1 MAHSAEAR
9 IGGVDVASD
18 ADVLRRAEGSDEG
31 RLWASLAKAQD
42 AAGFCQAWLDLQCGR
57 TRGATTALILLQG
70 SEGSFAPAAT
80 WPSGP
85 QDHPHLRD
93 VAEQALS
100 AGQVV
105 VKDDADNPGAT
116 TIGYPITS
124 DGQAR
129 GAVLMAVTGL
139 TAPQLQLLLRELHW
153 GVGWLHSL
161 IWQHRAAGEGERGVA
176 SIAAMDVLA
185 AVQEHDTLSES
196 VLALCNALAVGLKA
210 DRVSLGLVRK
220 DAVKLAA
227 MSHGAWFRK
236 RSDVA
241 EALEAAMD
249 EATDQGMALSLP
261 KVREGDPVTLQQAR
275 LLALGGKGAV
285 ASVPMLDRGLPV
297 GVMLLERAADAE
309 PFTAQDLWMAETI
322 AALVAPGIALK
333 QREERWIG
341 GRVRRHG
348 MDGAKALFGP
358 RRPLAKALGIGTL
371 LLLLF
376 LFVPLAQFQVRAD
389 AELEGQVQRAASAP
403 FSGFIARSQARAGD
417 VVKAGQVLATLD
429 DRDLR
434 VDRARAL
441 GEVQQLDRRYREAL
455 AKHERAEM
463 SLAGAQL
470 RQAEASL
477 RLIEYK
483 LARTRIVAPLSGVL
497 VSGDLSQKVGT
508 PVEEGDVLFEV
519 APMGS
524 YRVALNVEEQDVN
537 YLRPGQ
543 QGRFAPTGLAGDTV
557 PFTVRRITSVTSNVD
572 GQNLFRVEA
581 ELAGGRQAVLRPGM
595 EGVAKVEI
603 DRRSNFWIW
612 TRSLREWLRLFFWK
626 WLP

>member
-1 MAHSAEAR
+1 MSMAAE
-9 IGGVDVASD
+9 VDAPRESS
-18 ADVLRRAEGSDEG
+18 GTDEA
-31 RLWASLAKAQD
+31 RLWASLATASD
-42 AAGFCQAWLDLQCGR
+42 GAGFCQAWLDLQCTR
-57 TRGATTALILLQG
+57 ARGATSALILLE
-70 SEGSFAPAAT
+70 STAGSFGPAAA
-80 WPSGP
+80 WPAGP
-85 QDHPHLRD
+85 QDNPHLRQI
-93 VAEQALS
+93 AEQALTS
-100 AGQVV
+100 GQVAV
-105 VKDDADNPGAT
+105 EADPENPGT
-116 TIGYPITS
+116 TAIGYPIAS
-124 DGQAR
+124 DGR
-129 GAVLMAVTGL
+129 VSGAVLIAVAGL

-161 IWQHRAAGEGERGVA
+161 IWQHRSTGEGERGVA
-176 SIAAMDVLA
+176 SITAMDVLA
-185 AVQEHDTLSES
+185 AVQEHDTLTES
-196 VLALCNALAVGLKA
+196 ALALCNALTTGLKA
-210 DRVSLGLVRK
+210 DQVALGLVRK
-220 DAVKLAA
+220 DAIKLSAL
-227 MSHGAWFRK
+227 SHGAWFRK
-236 RSDVA
+236 KSDIV
-241 EALEAAMD
+241 EAIEAAMD
-249 EATDQGMALSLP
+249 EAMDQGMTLSLP

-275 LLALGGKGAV
+275 LLALGGKG
-285 ASVPMLDRGLPV
+285 SVVSVLVFDRGLPV
-297 GVMLLERAADAE
+297 GVLVLERAADAE
-309 PFTAQDLWMAETI
+309 PFTARDLLIAEPV

-376 LFVPLAQFQVRAD
+376 LFIPLAQFQVRAD

-477 RLIEYK
+477 RLIDYK
-483 LARTRIVAPLSGVL
+483 LERTRIVAPLAGVL

-519 APMGS
+519 APMGRF
-524 YRVALNVEEQDVN
+524 RVVLNVEEQDVN
-537 YLRPGQ
+537 HLRPGQ
-543 QGRFAPTGLAGDTV
+543 RGRFAPTGLAGETV
-557 PFTVRRITSVTSNVD
+557 PFTVKRITSVTSTID

-581 ELAGGRQAVLRPGM
+581 ELAGNRQAVMRPGM

-612 TRSLREWLRLFFWK
+612 TRSLREWLRLFLWK